1 MRLSILP
8 FAAVFLCFSF
18 GISNAADIGAVW
30 TGSGTADL
38 DGVAIEVTRDGGSD
52 FGTFT
57 YDASGPN
64 FNFAP
69 LSTTETSLD
78 YSHNSN
84 LSISFSSPVERLR
97 LYLVYWRTG
106 TYLLNRP
113 FEIKS
118 GSSFTQSGN
127 EITVSGGFGSGVIEF
142 TEPVSSLEILSSAYG
157 SGSYSSQILQFGTG
171 NPDAHAPEAPT
182 ITIKGGRTIRTT
194 RRVVTIRG
202 TAEGSAGIE
211 SVEVRAEGGSYAVA
225 KGTSSWS
232 FRFKPKRQMTR
243 ITARATDKAGS
254 TSSEASAQI
263 LMNPPTIAAP
273 NRSQSPRKVNL

>member
-1 MRLSILP
+1 MRILTF
-8 FAAVFLCFSF
+8 FAATVFFCFSF
-18 GISNAADIGAVW
+18 GVSNAADIGAVW

-38 DGVAIEVTRDGGSD
+38 DGIAIEVTRDGGDD
-52 FGTFT
+52 FSTFT
-57 YDASGPN
+57 YDASVPN
-64 FNFAP
+64 FSFAP

-106 TYLLNRP
+106 TYQLNRP

-118 GSSFTQSGN
+118 GSNFTQSGN
-127 EITVSGGFGSGVIEF
+127 EITVSGGFASGVIEF
-142 TEPVSSLEILSSAYG
+142 TEPVSSLEILSSAYN
-157 SGSYSSQILQFGTG
+157 SGSYSRQILQFGTG
-171 NPDAHAPEAPT
+171 TPDAHVPEAPT
-182 ITIKGGRTIRTT
+182 ITIKGSGMIRTT

-202 TAEGSAGIE
+202 TAEGSEGIK

-232 FRFKPKRQMTR
+232 FRFKPKRKMTR
-243 ITARATDKAGS
+243 VTARATDKAGS

-263 LMNPPTIAAP
+263 LMNRPTAAAP
-273 NRSQSPRKVNL
+273 NRSLSPRDVSL